1 MLRTRSRAR
10 SRTRAEEGAIFTT
23 LETATRLA
31 LNNGVSDEL
40 YRCRP
45 DGPKLGVLQAKLHS
59 SKGHIMESIDDA
71 QNALIET
78 SAALYFSALSYDVN
92 SVQTAL
98 CVLKCAEAG

>member
-1 MLRTRSRAR
+1 MAV
-10 SRTRAEEGAIFTT
+10 
-23 LETATRLA
+23 
-31 LNNGVSDEL
+31 NNGVSDEL

-45 DGPKLGVLQAKLHS
+45 DGPKLCMLQAKLHA

-71 QNALIET
+71 QNALIEA

-98 CVLKCAEAG
+98 CVLKCAESGQKSGLYKASQVRGAIEIGY